1 MQGRTRTLW
10 SLLFIQVGALL
21 SCSPASD
28 LSESR
33 GVTRHLIER
42 WTSVAS
48 FGDPEYAVVD
58 PRDSTVYVVDRL
70 LSSVVVVGPDGDV
83 LATWGRPGDGP
94 GEFRRVERIGLMA
107 GRVWVFDTALRRVTW
122 FTTDGS
128 VVGTKAFEEGPIG
141 WTPWRIA
148 GGLPFARGRYLGVPR
163 ASSGEISHPLDTW
176 PLTIL
181 VDSGPMIER
190 ELALGAPVTAA
201 IERSDGS
208 PWPVLSPQ
216 LLPVTPLAEVV
227 PSDQTR
233 EVVFVE
239 PRPIPGEAKFRVN
252 WVDSTGTPVASA
264 AIPFSPKPVDLVLD
278 SIRGA
283 YREWAKAQD
292 GIPIFTEDAY
302 LEAQW
307 LPSAVPP
314 VSAIVPTKGGV
325 WLRRERFLVPTE
337 WDFVS
342 RETQEVE
349 ASVDLP
355 PSARILASAGR
366 SVWAVTTGSTGE
378 PQLRRFDLSETP
390 HR

>member
-1 MQGRTRTLW
+1 M
-10 SLLFIQVGALL
+10 S
-21 SCSPASD
+21 
-28 LSESR
+28 
-33 GVTRHLIER
+33 
-42 WTSVAS
+42 WTA
-48 FGDPEYAVVD
+48 FC
-58 PRDSTVYVVDRL
+58 RL
-70 LSSVVVVGPDGDV
+70 LLWLGQTGDV

-107 GRVWVFDTALRRVTW
+107 GRVRVFDTALRRVTW

-141 WTPWRIA
+141 WTPCRIA

-239 PRPIPGEAKFRVN
+239 PRPYPRGRQSSE
-252 WVDSTGTPVASA
+252 STGLTRQGRPSLRLQ
-264 AIPFSPKPVDLVLD
+264 SPSRRSLLTWC
-278 SIRGA
+278 STRFEG
-283 YREWAKAQD
+283 
-292 GIPIFTEDAY
+292 
-302 LEAQW
+302 
-307 LPSAVPP
+307 
-314 VSAIVPTKGGV
+314 PTANG
-325 WLRRERFLVPTE
+325 RRPRMVFRSSPRMRTSKLSG
-337 WDFVS
+337 S
-342 RETQEVE
+342 R
-349 ASVDLP
+349 P
-355 PSARILASAGR
+355 PS
-366 SVWAVTTGSTGE
+366 
-378 PQLRRFDLSETP
+378 